1 MPTQPCLYEVAL
13 TVNWPDLN
21 LAESRVHSHVQ
32 SSICFFTVCDVVYA
46 VVAHFK
52 RGFVFVLVLSQLS
65 KSKLYEKIGSRT
77 LL

>member
-52 RGFVFVLVLSQLS
+52 RGLFSFLSFLS
-65 KSKLYEKIGSRT
+65 SANPNCTRK
-77 LL
+77 